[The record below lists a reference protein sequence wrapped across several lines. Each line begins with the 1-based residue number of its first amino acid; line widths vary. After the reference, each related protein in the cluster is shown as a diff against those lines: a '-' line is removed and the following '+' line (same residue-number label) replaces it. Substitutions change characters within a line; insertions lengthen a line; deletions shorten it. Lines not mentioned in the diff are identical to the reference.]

1 MRDRSDAA
9 SFVAIQN
16 QNVIVQDVFGE
27 LLVYDLQRNM
37 VRRLNRVAAAIWK
50 QCDGQKNVAEIA
62 RAVAPEFEGQVDVQA
77 VRLALHRFSRAHLL
91 AGPAPE
97 LPRVTKASRRE
108 WIKRMG
114 IAALPLVTSVAVPTP
129 AQAASCFPALHT
141 CTSNS
146 QCCSGTC
153 LPPVAGIR
161 VCA

>member
-9 SFVAIQN
+9 SFIAIPN

-27 LLVYDLQRNM
+27 LLVYDLQRNI

-50 QCDGQKNVAEIA
+50 HCDGRKSVAEIA
-62 RAVAPEFEGQVDVQA
+62 RAVTPEFEGQVDEQA

-114 IAALPLVTSVAVPTP
+114 IAALPLVTSMAVPTS
-129 AQAASCFPALHT
+129 AQAASCFPLGHSCA
-141 CTSNS
+141 SGS
-146 QCCSGTC
+146 QCCSGLC
-153 LPPVAGIR
+153 VIVGGLH
-161 VCA
+161 VCG